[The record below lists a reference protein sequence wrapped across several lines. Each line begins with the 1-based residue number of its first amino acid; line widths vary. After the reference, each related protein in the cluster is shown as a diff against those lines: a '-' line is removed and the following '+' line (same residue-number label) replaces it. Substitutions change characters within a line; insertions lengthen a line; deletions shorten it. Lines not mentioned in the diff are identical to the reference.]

1 MKTSYIIERGKIP
14 TIVKYYLKKSFL
26 YFESCFQ
33 VVNAFFLFTLS
44 VPASVLLALQLKVNN

>member
-1 MKTSYIIERGKIP
+1 MKTSNIIERGKIP